1 MIAMLFGP
9 PGSGKGTQAK
19 DLAAALGVPHVA
31 TGDIFRKHLK
41 EGTDLGKLARSY
53 MDRGE
58 LVPDQVT
65 CDLVASRLSEADA
78 AGGVLLDGF
87 PRSVFQ
93 ANWLVGWLGGRDRKV
108 DAVANLIV
116 PGEVVVERISGRR
129 SCLSC
134 GATYHQTYAPAPGG
148 KCAACGADVVQ
159 RGDDKEDV
167 VRARLATYER
177 ETAPVLGVLRQAGV
191 PVHDIDGVGGVDEIK
206 GRIFRALALR

>member
-19 DLAAALGVPHVA
+19 DLAGALAVPHVA

-41 EGTDLGKLARSY
+41 EGTDLGKLARSF

-65 CDLVASRLSEADA
+65 CDLVASRLSEGDA
-78 AGGVLLDGF
+78 AAGVLLDGF

-93 ANWLVGWLGGRDRKV
+93 ANWLVGWLAARERRV
-108 DAVANLIV
+108 DGVVNLIV
-116 PGEVVVERISGRR
+116 PDEVVVERISGRR
-129 SCLSC
+129 ACMSC
-134 GATYHQTYAPAPGG
+134 GATYHVTYAPAVGNRCG
-148 KCAACGADVVQ
+148 KCGADVVQ

-167 VRARLATYER
+167 VRNRLATYQR
-177 ETAPVLGVLRQAGV
+177 ETAPVLGVLREAGV
-191 PVHDIDGVGGVDEIK
+191 PVHDIDGVGDVGAIK
-206 GRIFRALALR
+206 ARIFRALSLG